1 MTDNRKMPKKL
12 DFGSYVSSTLSMP
25 LLQYEEWKNKD
36 IKSSG
41 YRMVMGFKLPSWQRS
56 FVWTED
62 QSIKLI
68 ESIWLGVNIGTY
80 TFNRSYNQDQYDDL
94 LIDGQQRM
102 KAIENYINN
111 QFRVFDYFWS
121 ELDGVDKRSF
131 SNCHFHSFITSKDD
145 EEYLRNY
152 YNLLNFS
159 GTSHKEEERA

>member
-1 MTDNRKMPKKL
+1 MPKKL